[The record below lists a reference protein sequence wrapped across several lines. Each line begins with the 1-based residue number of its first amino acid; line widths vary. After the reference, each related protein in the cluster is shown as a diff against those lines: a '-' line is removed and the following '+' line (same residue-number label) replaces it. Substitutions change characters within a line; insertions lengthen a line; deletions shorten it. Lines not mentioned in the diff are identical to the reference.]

1 MNGFDKFSLSIGAP
15 RGSEFYRNE
24 RRYGN
29 EMLGESLAK
38 SPFAALL
45 SVAAQ

>member
-1 MNGFDKFSLSIGAP
+1 MNGFGKFSLSLGAR

-29 EMLGESLAK
+29 EMLAVSLAK